1 MSPGKKPHGPRW
13 GRGPTCGRK
22 RRDVAGQ
29 ETARPAVGQGPHLRE
44 EATRCRRAR
53 NRTARGGAGAPPA
66 GGSDEMSPGK
76 KPHGPRWGRGPTC
89 GRKRRDVAGQETARP
104 AVGQGPHLR
113 EEATRC
119 RRARN
124 RTARGGAGAPPAGG
138 SDEMSPGKKPHGP
151 RWGRGPTCGRK
162 RRDVAGQETQCREK
176 DLNLRR
182 QTPADLQSAPFGRSG
197 IPANVPTLGD
207 EIGDYSKAR
216 KSVSHGVADEP
227 GKGTQ
232 PAGLRSE
239 GPPTGCPLPSSRD
252 DRYGLSSAGAC

>member
-1 MSPGKKPHGPRW
+1 MAAGVYSRPCRGGPTGVCSARRTEVGPGKKAAGRLAPHMRTRADRRLFSPKDRSRPGQKGGSQVGPPRTPQNRRQPRW
-13 GRGPTCGRK
+13 GRGPNCGRK

-76 KPHGPRWGRGPTC
+76 KHSAGR
-89 GRKRRDVAGQETARP
+89 R
-104 AVGQGPHLR
+104 
-113 EEATRC
+113 
-119 RRARN
+119 
-124 RTARGGAGAPPAGG
+124 
-138 SDEMSPGKKPHGP
+138 
-151 RWGRGPTCGRK
+151 
-162 RRDVAGQETQCREK
+162 

>member
-1 MSPGKKPHGPRW
+1 MAAGVYSRPCRGGPTGVCSARRTEAGPGKKAARRLAPHMRT
-13 GRGPTCGRK
+13 RAD
-22 RRDVAGQ
+22 RRLFSPKDRSRPGQ
-29 ETARPAVGQGPHLRE
+29 K
-44 EATRCRRAR
+44 
-53 NRTARGGAGAPPA
+53 
-66 GGSDEMSPGK
+66 GGSQV
-76 KPHGPRWGRGPTC
+76 GPPRTPQN
-89 GRKRRDVAGQETARP
+89 RRQ
-104 AVGQGPHLR
+104 
-113 EEATRC
+113 
-119 RRARN
+119 
-124 RTARGGAGAPPAGG
+124 
-138 SDEMSPGKKPHGP
+138 P